1 MLSVQAMQDLGLA
14 DEKTTLDRLEKTLS
28 TIEALPKYRGH
39 LYNWYDTRTLD
50 LLGHPYIST
59 VDSGNLVL
67 SLIALKN
74 ALAGSSDPKAEE
86 LCKRVFVLIDRTD
99 FSFLYNPK
107 RRLLSIGYDPLEN
120 KQSENCYDLLLS
132 EARSAYY
139 FAIAKRQ
146 IPPECWASRRVTLW
160 PVKRLTCIHA
170 RPAPTVTA
178 VPPSSATVT
187 AKSSSVLNTPEVRVE
202 K

>member
-1 MLSVQAMQDLGLA
+1 M
-14 DEKTTLDRLEKTLS
+14 
-28 TIEALPKYRGH
+28 
-39 LYNWYDTRTLD
+39 
-50 LLGHPYIST
+50 
-59 VDSGNLVL
+59 DSGNLVL

-146 IPPECWASRRVTLW
+146 IPPECWSMPGRPITVRDGHLGVLSWSGTAFEYFMPALFLPVYRNTLLYEALCFALYEQSNDRTEQLW
-160 PVKRLTCIHA
+160 GRSESGYFAFDNEMNYQYKAFGCSSLSLD
-170 RPAPTVTA
+170 PTVKTRMCSRPT
-178 VPPSSATVT
+178 PPF
-187 AKSSSVLNTPEVRVE
+187 
-202 K
+202 